1 MGNEFSAEQI
11 EASIQ
16 KLLQNWNQSK
26 TELEDLFEKR
36 ESEQALAVMR
46 NAVELFIEFLYLSN
60 GKGSDNKF
68 NIEDCGIKP
77 VNVKERLDFVVSR
90 PQLYHSYIQL
100 SELYAEQNKQY
111 AKQVALNKIKQNSP
125 D

>member
-1 MGNEFSAEQI
+1 MDNGLSAEQI

-16 KLLQNWNQSK
+16 KLLLNWNQSK
-26 TELEDLFEKR
+26 TELEELFKKR
-36 ESEQALAVMR
+36 ESEQALSVMK
-46 NAVELFIEFLYLSN
+46 NAVELFIEFLSLTN

-68 NIEDCGIKP
+68 NIEDCGIRP
-77 VNVKERLDFVVSR
+77 VNLKERLDFIVSR